1 MPSLTFEGETHAEL
15 VAKVKRWLGS
25 VEGEEP
31 KRTTAEAI
39 TASRELVKDAL
50 GIVASAAP
58 EPVAN
63 SEVVKGLTSMGY
75 SITDATA
82 KAIVDSLD
90 GLAQI
95 TGESLVRRVR
105 EAGGKALY
113 EMNVQMAKQVLRGM
127 GGR

>member
-31 KRTTAEAI
+31 KRTTAEAVV
-39 TASRELVKDAL
+39 ASRELVKDAL

-105 EAGGKALY
+105 QAGGKALY